1 VFLSVEDPLRWKVV
15 LDDVLEGAIV
25 PQQAQLDDVVAELF
39 PLHGLVAV
47 DIDFFKKVNQGKG
60 DLMLEFFIFFI
71 VIQMIEHTR
80 DKLINWESFLALLKT
95 LFDGGHFLTMKHL
108 EDLVLSDLL
117 IIFFTMFGR
126 LLLTFWRTGCVGG
139 FTLLLL
145 ATGGH

>member
-1 VFLSVEDPLRWKVV
+1 
-15 LDDVLEGAIV
+15 
-25 PQQAQLDDVVAELF
+25 
-39 PLHGLVAV
+39 
-47 DIDFFKKVNQGKG
+47 
-60 DLMLEFFIFFI
+60 
-71 VIQMIEHTR
+71 
-80 DKLINWESFLALLKT
+80 
-95 LFDGGHFLTMKHL
+95 LFDGGHFLAMKHL